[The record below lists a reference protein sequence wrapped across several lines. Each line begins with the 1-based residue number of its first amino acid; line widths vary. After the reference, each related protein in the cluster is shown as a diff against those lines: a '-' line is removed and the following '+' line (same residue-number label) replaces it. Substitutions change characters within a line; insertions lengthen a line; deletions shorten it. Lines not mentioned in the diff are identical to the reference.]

1 MPWKL
6 LTSCGNADARMG
18 SSAEVLV
25 KQGQISSLEL
35 ELKTLENL

>member
-6 LTSCGNADARMG
+6 LTSRGNADAQMG
-18 SSAEVLV
+18 SSTEVLV

-35 ELKTLENL
+35 ELKT